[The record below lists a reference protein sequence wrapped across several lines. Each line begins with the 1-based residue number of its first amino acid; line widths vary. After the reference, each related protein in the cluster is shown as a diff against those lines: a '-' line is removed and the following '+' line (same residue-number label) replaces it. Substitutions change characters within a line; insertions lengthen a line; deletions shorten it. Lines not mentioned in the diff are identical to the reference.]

1 MRGIAQWV
9 VQVGLGTPA
18 ALGSGKMCVSK
29 VIEIR
34 GFADAILPP
43 IRVRF
48 RGSLVG
54 WAGGVVACH
63 PD

>member
-1 MRGIAQWV
+1 MREIAQRV

-18 ALGSGKMCVSK
+18 ALGSGIMCVSE
-29 VIEIR
+29 VMEIR

-48 RGSLVG
+48 GGSLVG
-54 WAGGVVACH
+54 CAGGVVACH